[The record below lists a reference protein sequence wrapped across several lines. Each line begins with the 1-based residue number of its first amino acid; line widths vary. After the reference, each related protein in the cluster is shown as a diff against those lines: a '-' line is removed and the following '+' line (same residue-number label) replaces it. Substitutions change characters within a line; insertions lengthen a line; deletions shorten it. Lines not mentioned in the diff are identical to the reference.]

1 MKSRVFLPLFVL
13 FLAACGPGADT
24 PDGRDLSLANGC
36 AACHGVDGAGDGPGV
51 GLAQVKTGDL
61 RDPASFSTPRTPEAI
76 AATIARGI
84 ASMPSYAHLPENERF
99 ELARYVLS
107 LSAAPRGIEISEPW
121 ARQPNPAH
129 TMGAGYL
136 KITNHRSGPVT
147 LTGASSSAAGVVELH
162 EMITADGIMSMRQ
175 VKTIPIAPGVTVEL
189 RPGGLHLMLIDLTRT
204 LQLGETIDATLRFDD
219 GSTRQIQLPVRHVE

>member
-1 MKSRVFLPLFVL
+1 MRTRFAFTLSLVFLF
-13 FLAACGPGADT
+13 ACGPGADT
-24 PDGRDLSLANGC
+24 PDGRELYLANGC

-61 RDPASFSTPRTPEAI
+61 RDAASFSTPRTPEAV

-84 ASMPSYAHLPENERF
+84 ASMPSYDHLSENERF

-107 LSAAPRGIEISEPW
+107 LSAAPRDIEITDAW
-121 ARQPNPAH
+121 ARQPNPAR

-136 KITNHRSGPVT
+136 RLTNHQEKPIALV
-147 LTGASSSAAGVVELH
+147 GASSPAAGVVELH
-162 EMITADGIMSMRQ
+162 EMITADGMMSMRQ
-175 VKTIPIAPGVTVEL
+175 VKKIDIAPGATVEL

-204 LQLGETIDATLRFDD
+204 LKPGETIEATLRFDD
-219 GSTRQIQLPVRHVE
+219 GSIRQVRLPIRAE